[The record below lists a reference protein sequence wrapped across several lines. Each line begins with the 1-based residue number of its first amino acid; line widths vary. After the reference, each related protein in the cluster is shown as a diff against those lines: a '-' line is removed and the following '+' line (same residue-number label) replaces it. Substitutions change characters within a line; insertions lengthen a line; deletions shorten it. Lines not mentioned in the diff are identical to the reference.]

1 MNTLT
6 AKEQTSDSDSQFS
19 LLATDDRSKII
30 ALKVKGKN
38 LLKVASPKH
47 RLVRMP
53 Q

>member
-19 LLATDDRSKII
+19 SLAIDDRNKII